1 MWMYKVFYFRYCR
14 RYECILMIE
23 ICNKSEQKHTSFV
36 LWTYLQENNPNWLF
50 NHSQTRIYVKWL
62 LFPLHFQSMQICL
75 NNYKI
80 RDSWGKISLT
90 CLVALTDNDIT
101 WHACKVRI
109 TTIGFARLRNLPFEY
124 VKGEM
129 AYDKQILM
137 NVVKVICLIM
147 KSTINILKVSAS
159 M

>member
-1 MWMYKVFYFRYCR
+1 MYSYDWD
-14 RYECILMIE
+14 
-23 ICNKSEQKHTSFV
+23 KSEQKHTSFV

-124 VKGEM
+124 VKGDRNSIM
-129 AYDKQILM
+129 GLPIKDIINYINQNKIWKKILE
-137 NVVKVICLIM
+137 
-147 KSTINILKVSAS
+147 
-159 M
+159 